1 MSRLSQG
8 WLWTDF
14 AALAIT
20 PALFTPLLFKFY
32 LFLAMLVL
40 HYCTWAF
47 SSCREWGL
55 LSSFSVWASHCSGFS
70 CRGAWPLVRMGFIGA
85 RWKSSLY
92 THSLICRGFHS
103 GLGRQYLV
111 LVVLP
116 PWPPGRQISA
126 PRGCIVHHQW
136 ELSWEKAGSSHTRGH
151 LPHRHSSVE
160 GSSPPP
166 LPRLSNSCSTQQPA
180 FRHVS
185 EKPSIVDQYYC
196 FSPAALPVLPCSGW
210 VSYTARSLAQAPQHH
225 PYQRNR
231 DNEEA
236 E

>member
-92 THSLICRGFHS
+92 THSLIGRGFHN

-136 ELSWEKAGSSHTRGH
+136 ELNWLPQHFVGTTDGGCGVAAWFYQGSITGQAIT
-151 LPHRHSSVE
+151 LTVE
-160 GSSPPP
+160 GCVWPGQKHRAVGWPFLYPSGVFSNNPTNDPWADSPPNQE
-166 LPRLSNSCSTQQPA
+166 SMQ
-180 FRHVS
+180 
-185 EKPSIVDQYYC
+185 EM
-196 FSPAALPVLPCSGW
+196 LPVQL
-210 VSYTARSLAQAPQHH
+210 LKAP
-225 PYQRNR
+225 YI
-231 DNEEA
+231 
-236 E
+236 